1 MPTTTPV
8 RLNRQQIFIY
18 PCVFFTLRSVRARRV
33 WTDGRADSWGRCVVA
48 ATVASWG
55 RWLDVREVA
64 QRRGARSSPLV
75 VRVLWMLADFS
86 LTM

>member
-55 RWLDVREVA
+55 RWLDVLREV
-64 QRRGARSSPLV
+64 GSTGMLLV
-75 VRVLWMLADFS
+75 VRVLGRLRIF
-86 LTM
+86 L